1 MSHDL
6 FRKEALLAQSN
17 AASQLGEP
25 TAVLP
30 IAWGWITGLITFFVL
45 AAGVFVFSVDFAR
58 TESVRGRLRP
68 TAAEARVYTL
78 DNGTIRNVFVED
90 GQFVEVDAPLV
101 EVSSDRVL
109 TDGTALSEE
118 TIQSL
123 HREREALLDYRGVI
137 IESARL
143 SEAEARQNLTNA
155 RRRQSELEQQ
165 VEIQEQRVELARRRA
180 ADGEFFFDEGLI
192 GEPDRFARS
201 DAYVQAQAALLR
213 LTSEVAETRSEQDRI
228 EIQIDQISASERRE
242 LSELDQR
249 LIQLEAQIQQIEA
262 DASYVLV
269 ATTNG
274 YVTALQARAGEVS
287 NPNVPLLTISPE
299 NSVLVAELF
308 LPSRA
313 IAFVETG
320 QQVNLQYDALPYQKF
335 GFGRG
340 IVSDISS
347 ATLMP
352 QELGITSQNPE
363 PLYRVSVQLEDTS
376 IEAFSSNIPLQSGME
391 LTAEIVLEDR
401 RLIEW
406 LLEPLLSTR

>member
-1 MSHDL
+1 M
-6 FRKEALLAQSN
+6 
-17 AASQLGEP
+17 
-25 TAVLP
+25 
-30 IAWGWITGLITFFVL
+30 
-45 AAGVFVFSVDFAR
+45 
-58 TESVRGRLRP
+58 
-68 TAAEARVYTL
+68 
-78 DNGTIRNVFVED
+78 
-90 GQFVEVDAPLV
+90 
-101 EVSSDRVL
+101 
-109 TDGTALSEE
+109 
-118 TIQSL
+118 
-123 HREREALLDYRGVI
+123 
-137 IESARL
+137 
-143 SEAEARQNLTNA
+143 
-155 RRRQSELEQQ
+155 
-165 VEIQEQRVELARRRA
+165 
-180 ADGEFFFDEGLI
+180 
-192 GEPDRFARS
+192 
-201 DAYVQAQAALLR
+201 R